1 MTATGARVDP
11 RLEPAPAP
19 DTGWV
24 PPRPARRRWHAA
36 VPVAVALAV
45 LLLAEGAV
53 RANRSRLVDPQVWPS
68 PELQKKHT
76 QITSRAAAGRRT
88 DVVLVGDSMM
98 DAAGDPD
105 GLARALPGTTFYN
118 ASIAGMTLPVI
129 ATWTTRVVQPKLRP
143 KVVVIGFS
151 SNELNPRALAPESG
165 VEAYRGSRAVRAA
178 EGTGSAVDRADAFLR
193 ERSMLYRYRDS
204 LRRPLAKPK
213 VNTGVFDPELTASG
227 HDLAFAHLKYLQGG
241 GPGHANLVNQ
251 GVIAAL
257 QGFSVNPENVEIL
270 MEMIRGVR
278 EQGARVVLLAMPV
291 TADLVRFHPNGDG
304 DYQAAMQAFARAAER
319 TGATFLQAGVWDRF
333 LFADPVHV
341 NAAGA
346 NALTTW
352 LAPYVQQEAA
362 KADRE
367 GP

>member
-1 MTATGARVDP
+1 MTTTEPG
-11 RLEPAPAP
+11 LEAVPAPAP
-19 DTGWV
+19 DRSWTP
-24 PPRPARRRWHAA
+24 PPRPRRRWHGL
-36 VPVAVALAV
+36 VPIVVAVAV
-45 LLLAEGAV
+45 LMVAEGAV

-76 QITSRAAAGRRT
+76 QITQRAAADRRT

-105 GLARALPGTTFYN
+105 DLARALPGTGFYN

-129 ATWTTRVVQPKLRP
+129 ATWTTRFAQPKLRP
-143 KVVVIGFS
+143 KLVVIGFS

-165 VEAYRGSRAVRAA
+165 VEAYRGSRAARAA
-178 EGTGSAVDRADAFLR
+178 EGTGSVVDRADALLR

-204 LRRPLAKPK
+204 LRRPFGEQEVAKA
-213 VNTGVFDPELTASG
+213 VFDPELTASG

-241 GPGHANLVNQ
+241 GPGHADLVNQ

-257 QGFSVNPENVEIL
+257 QGFSINPENVEIL
-270 MEMIRGVR
+270 MDMISGIR
-278 EQGARVVLLAMPV
+278 EQGARVLLVAMPV
-291 TADLVRFHPNGDG
+291 TADLVRFHPNGEA
-304 DYQAAMQAFARAAER
+304 DYQAAMLAFAGAAER
-319 TGATFLQAGVWDRF
+319 RGATFVQAGVWDRF

-341 NAAGA
+341 NAAGSS
-346 NALTTW
+346 ALTTW
-352 LAPYVQQEAA
+352 MAPYVQRELA
-362 KADRE
+362 KAASE